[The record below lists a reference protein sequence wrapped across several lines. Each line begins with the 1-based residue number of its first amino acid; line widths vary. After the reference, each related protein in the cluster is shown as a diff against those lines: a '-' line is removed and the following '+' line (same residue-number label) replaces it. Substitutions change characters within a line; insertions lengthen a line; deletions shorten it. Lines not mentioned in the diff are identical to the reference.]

1 MGLSRQEISEGLMD
15 SYELRLNYAQMT
27 GDEKNAFRMR
37 EDGTEGYYY
46 SDDAIM
52 RAMDELDRR
61 RFSERNVYTNAMQQ
75 FGPRAGIAMGR
86 AMAMNSPYVANANA
100 RIDLQD
106 ALNAYSDGDYGQS
119 LMSLGSAA
127 QQGISLSPAR
137 RMGAA
142 MGLVDFIRKVMK

>member
-1 MGLSRQEISEGLMD
+1 MPWKEIGEGLMD

-27 GDEKNAFRMR
+27 GDTENAFRMR
-37 EDGTEGYYY
+37 EDGTEGYFY
-46 SDDAIM
+46 SDETII

-61 RFSERNVYTNAMQQ
+61 RHSEQNVYSSAMRK
-75 FGPRAGIAMGR
+75 FGPRAGVPMGR
-86 AMAMNSPYVANANA
+86 AMAMNSPYVANENA

-106 ALNAYSDGDYGQS
+106 ALNAYSDGDYMQS
-119 LMSLGSAA
+119 LMSLGSAT

-142 MGLVDFIRKVMK
+142 MGLVDFIQKVMK

>member
-1 MGLSRQEISEGLMD
+1 MD

-46 SDDAIM
+46 SDDTIR

-61 RFSERNVYTNAMQQ
+61 RFSERNVYTSAMQQ

>member
-1 MGLSRQEISEGLMD
+1 MD